1 MAKRPRDSVEREIM
15 DIIPERFDA
24 DSENLGERRGGHTR
38 LILTIALGLLALAA
52 VGVAARHLLVG
63 DGPHS
68 VADANVPVIKPDDKP
83 IKTKPEDRGGMAV
96 PNQDKLVYQDLG
108 KGDNANDSGTTTEK
122 LLPPP
127 EKPQAPAVKQAPA
140 NDSAS
145 SAMPPPPAVA
155 GNDMPAPPP
164 VASTNGGAMPSAE
177 KTAKT
182 EKQPPSPAAAPLE
195 KVTAASPTPNTQATQ
210 TGNALSPVK
219 ETGKKVATAETA
231 HKEPPAAPTPNTQ
244 ATAASTPAP
253 KAAAGSGHF
262 QIQLAAMKSEPEAQA
277 AWKKAQAAN
286 KDLLGNL
293 TPDIVRADLG
303 AKGVYYR
310 VRAGAYDEAGAKAL
324 CAQLTAHNQGCIVA
338 KK

>member
-63 DGPHS
+63 DGPRS

-108 KGDNANDSGTTTEK
+108 KGDKNDEQGTTTEK

-127 EKPQAPAVKQAPA
+127 EKPQAPAMKQ
-140 NDSAS
+140 DSAS
-145 SAMPPPPAVA
+145 SAMPPPPAAA
-155 GNDMPAPPP
+155 GNDIPAPPNNEAP
-164 VASTNGGAMPSAE
+164 P
-177 KTAKT
+177 AK
-182 EKQPPSPAAAPLE
+182 AAPVE
-195 KVTAASPTPNTQATQ
+195 KVTSASPTPNTAATQ
-210 TGNALSPVK
+210 TTALSPVK
-219 ETGKKVATAETA
+219 ETGKKMAMAESA
-231 HKEPPAAPTPNTQ
+231 KKEASASPVPNTQ
-244 ATAASTPAP
+244 ATALATGAP
-253 KAAAGSGHF
+253 KAAAKASAGGSGNF
-262 QIQLAAMKSEPEAQA
+262 QIQLAAMKSEGEAMA

-286 KDLLGNL
+286 KDLLGGL
-293 TPDIVRADLG
+293 SPDIVRADLG

-310 VRAGAYDEAGAKAL
+310 VRAGAYEEADAKTL
-324 CAQLTAHNQGCIVA
+324 CAQLTAHKQGCIVA